1 MVVEVDV
8 VEEVED
14 VVVDVYDTW
23 VVTVDCVDVVVDE
36 DVDVVDVDS
45 VVGVGST
52 TYVLGAVL
60 PE

>member
-1 MVVEVDV
+1 
-8 VEEVED
+8 
-14 VVVDVYDTW
+14 VVDVYDTW